1 MMYHKLNWPGP
12 LSRKYMESFEIYIPL
27 YFISKVLS
35 KFQFKFYLLAMIVQL

>member
-27 YFISKVLS
+27 SLKSAFKISVKFHLS
-35 KFQFKFYLLAMIVQL
+35 AMILQL